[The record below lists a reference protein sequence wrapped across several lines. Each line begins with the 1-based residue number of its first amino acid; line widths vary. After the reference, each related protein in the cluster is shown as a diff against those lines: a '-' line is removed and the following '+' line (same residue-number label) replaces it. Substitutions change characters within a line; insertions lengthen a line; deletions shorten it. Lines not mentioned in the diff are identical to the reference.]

1 MTRPYLRILCTLLVW
16 LLIASCAPTSTS
28 PGVPPA
34 LKHSWEVNFN
44 KGDGAA
50 VTALY
55 AADAELMMS
64 GSETAKGT
72 AAIAAAIEAMIK
84 SGAKAHILSIQNVGA
99 GDVAYV
105 SGTYTIDDGKGGP
118 LMERGGYVEVWRRI
132 DGAWK
137 IVIDINAAAPLPT
150 IAPATAAAH

>member
-1 MTRPYLRILCTLLVW
+1 MKRPYLRLLCALLVW

-28 PGVPPA
+28 PGVPPE

-55 AADAELMMS
+55 AADAELVMS
-64 GSETAKGT
+64 GSDTAKGT
-72 AAIAAAIEAMIK
+72 TAIAAAIEALIK
-84 SGAKAHILSIQNVGA
+84 SGAKAHIVSIQNVGA

-132 DGAWK
+132 DGVWK